1 MAKAFALFIFV
12 VATLVSQNT
21 GNVMRLQGCG
31 GRVFVDEA
39 VVIDAPLRV
48 DCVWE
53 FETQEDRILV
63 VSIVNGN
70 LNDAEEYFSIHD
82 GTDSDSPI
90 LRVENQKIHEVSR
103 KDLPQSVYTTL
114 PEASIRFRKTPT
126 SNLQLRIQK
135 AVPCPFNLG
144 LDSQCG
150 RVVDELS
157 CYCATFTNR
166 VQTDQTMYCID
177 NNMKLISFENATEEQ
192 IIQSTWGTQVEY
204 WTSLTDTRRDG
215 TWLWESSMTV
225 AVYTN
230 WFPGRPNTA
239 ASNTDDCMVYGGAKF
254 LTFWGDTTCGT
265 MAHAICEA
273 HP

>member
-12 VATLVSQNT
+12 VAILVSQNT

-39 VVIDAPLRV
+39 VVIDAPLRA

-70 LNDAEEYFSIHD
+70 LNDAEEYFSIYD

-204 WTSLTDTRRDG
+204 WTSLTDTRREG

-225 AVYTN
+225 PVYTN
-230 WFPGRPNTA
+230 WAPARPDPYDTNI
-239 ASNTDDCMVYGGAKF
+239 DDCMIYGGIRF
-254 LTFWGDTTCGT
+254 LTFWGDIKCVT
-265 MAHAICEA
+265 MARAICEA
-273 HP
+273 QP